1 MSESP
6 NFQLSMNSD
15 FWRNPRKFKKEKRMA
30 PLVILIPLLLNLN
43 GNLNLFKFVQ
53 WLTYQAI
60 ICDSELGIQT
70 RKHIHGNRWTTHRVH
85 RQSPPSINQ
94 SINKELSAQSICI
107 RSWRDQTAS
116 LHWTQNN
123 SCVGEKII
131 DIYGPTILDHGVSS
145 DVLFVYACR
154 FYS

>member
-43 GNLNLFKFVQ
+43 GKFKFVQ

-70 RKHIHGNRWTTHRVH
+70 RKHIHEHGNRWTNSYCIVNHRL
-85 RQSPPSINQ
+85 QSFNQ
-94 SINKELSAQSICI
+94 SIRNYQLNLSASDLGE
-107 RSWRDQTAS
+107 RS